1 MREAVGAL
9 VVCVRAPE
17 PSSKPN
23 DNTDPVERE
32 DVRAVRELMGD
43 VGAVK
48 SCIDEERGGMGD
60 VPGVLI
66 LVGGKKSVPGT
77 STLTA
82 KDEDGLDLVGDEELG
97 EDAAPLSAGWWEDQ
111 MFDMGLLGWEVIEWD
126 PAEQGGEMTRNT
138 FGGMPSPSIYSPSS
152 ANGP

>member
-1 MREAVGAL
+1 
-9 VVCVRAPE
+9 
-17 PSSKPN
+17 
-23 DNTDPVERE
+23 
-32 DVRAVRELMGD
+32 
-43 VGAVK
+43 
-48 SCIDEERGGMGD
+48 MGD